1 MSIEQMLQQIESDL
15 EKYEE
20 THDPEERMDL
30 KQTITANIKQAYTQS
45 QKLGERAQKEVIG
58 KLEEFAEI
66 LSY

>member
-1 MSIEQMLQQIESDL
+1 MSIEQMLQKIEADL

-20 THDPEERMDL
+20 AYDPEERMDL
-30 KQTITANIKQAYTQS
+30 KQTITASIKQAYVQS
-45 QKLGERAQKEVIG
+45 QKLDDKTQKEVIA